1 MNSTLGSVVPLAM
14 FISFT
19 PCPVSSGSLLR
30 RLQPGAYCQTIALF
44 SQSIFTWD
52 IVGALA
58 IGQVNLI
65 VLVGEVEISL
75 RQVEE
80 VVELVVGKSCIL
92 LDACTNGESL
102 VKNAILLGATVSEM
116 ILDCRCLTSNRFDHL
131 LRVLNVYKRAMAFSG
146 RNFP

>member
-1 MNSTLGSVVPLAM
+1 M
-14 FISFT
+14 
-19 PCPVSSGSLLR
+19 
-30 RLQPGAYCQTIALF
+30 
-44 SQSIFTWD
+44 
-52 IVGALA
+52 
-58 IGQVNLI
+58 
-65 VLVGEVEISL
+65 LVGEVEISL

-102 VKNAILLGATVSEM
+102 VKNAILLGATVSEK
-116 ILDCRCLTSNRFDHL
+116 ILHCRCLTSNRFDHL

>member
-1 MNSTLGSVVPLAM
+1 M
-14 FISFT
+14 
-19 PCPVSSGSLLR
+19 
-30 RLQPGAYCQTIALF
+30 
-44 SQSIFTWD
+44 
-52 IVGALA
+52 
-58 IGQVNLI
+58 
-65 VLVGEVEISL
+65 LVGEVEISL

-116 ILDCRCLTSNRFDHL
+116 ILHRRCLISNRFDHL